1 MARVYLGLGS
11 NIDAEK
17 NLRLGLRELRRRF
30 GDLRISKTY
39 RNAAVGF
46 EGEDFLNLA
55 VELEAD
61 ATPGDIH
68 AQIEDIHEIAGR
80 QRGSDRYSSRPLDI
94 DLLLHGDMVLG
105 EAPLRLPRP
114 DVLEYSFVL
123 RPLSEL
129 APDYVHPETGKTLGE
144 HWQEFD
150 VASHPLTPVEVIL

>member
-1 MARVYLGLGS
+1 VARVYLGLGS

-17 NLRLGLRELRRRF
+17 NLRLGLRELQRRF

-55 VELEAD
+55 VELESD
-61 ATPGDIH
+61 ATPDDIH
-68 AQIEDIHEIAGR
+68 AQIEDIHEIVGR
-80 QRGSDRYSSRPLDI
+80 RRGSDRYSSRPLDI
-94 DLLLHGDMVLG
+94 DLLLYGDMVLG
-105 EAPLRLPRP
+105 GTPLRLPRP

-123 RPLSEL
+123 KPLSEL
-129 APDYVHPETGKTLGE
+129 APDLVHPETGKTLYE

-150 VASHPLTPVEVIL
+150 VASHPLTPVDVIL